1 MAQPSELPAGAQ
13 EGRGKGR
20 GGRRKFELFELILL
34 FGLVPALLA
43 LAPRW
48 AVSLSILASGLI
60 ALAAL
65 AFDPSFARRELLRLG
80 DLTGGPHRQALR
92 VVLLRAL
99 FIAAGL
105 FALTALTSPA
115 ALFGFPRHRPVVWAV
130 VMVLYPLSAYAQ
142 ELVYRPFF
150 FHRYGRLFASP
161 RQAIVASG
169 LLFGW
174 AHIMV
179 NNVLAIG
186 LASIAGLLFAST
198 YARSRSTMLVSL
210 EHALYGDIAFTIGL
224 GSVFYSGTR
233 WLG

>member
-1 MAQPSELPAGAQ
+1 MAEPPAGTRERRNQ
-13 EGRGKGR
+13 GPGW
-20 GGRRKFELFELILL
+20 RRKFQLFELLLL

-48 AVSLSILASGLI
+48 AVSLGILASGLI
-60 ALAAL
+60 AIAAL
-65 AFDPSFARRELLRLG
+65 AFDPSFARRELIRLG
-80 DLTGGPHRQALR
+80 DLVAGGLHRRALR
-92 VVLLRAL
+92 AVLLRAL
-99 FIAAGL
+99 VIAAGL
-105 FALTALTSPA
+105 FALTALTSPS

-150 FHRYGRLFASP
+150 FHRYGRLFASR
-161 RQAIVASG
+161 RQTIVASG

-179 NNVLAIG
+179 NNVLAMG

-224 GSVFYSGTR
+224 GSVFYSTTR